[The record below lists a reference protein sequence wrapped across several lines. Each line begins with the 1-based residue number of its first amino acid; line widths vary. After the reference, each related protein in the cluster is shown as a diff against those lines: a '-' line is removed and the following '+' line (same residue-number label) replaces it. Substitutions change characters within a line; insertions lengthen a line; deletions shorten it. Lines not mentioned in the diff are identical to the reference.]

1 MMRTLL
7 SPNSHLGS
15 RVGAALLAVSLI
27 AGPGLAT
34 PAAAIEPSPTASPAA
49 TGDATAPPVT
59 AAPTAS
65 PAPALAT
72 ATAAPTP
79 APTPA
84 ADSAPLTVDKSTD
97 AYRSAMAEAT
107 KTGGAEMGQGTR
119 AADASLDG
127 DKAAGT
133 EALATEGTWMPS
145 FGVQG
150 LDVSKYQS
158 GINWQTEWNMG
169 ARFAYIK
176 ATEGNYYTSTTFS
189 DQYLGSRAVG
199 MIRGAYHFAN
209 PAASSGADQARIFVQ
224 NGGGWSADGYTL
236 PPVLD
241 FEGNPYAGQTIGGY
255 YQGNTCYDMTPAQ
268 LTSWARD
275 FGNTM
280 QALTG
285 RLPVMYTTTTWW
297 NYCTGG
303 PSGFGDWPL
312 WIARWP
318 SSPSD
323 SPGALPSSW
332 ANFSFWQYS
341 ESGPFANGGDS
352 NVWNGDYDSLKRF
365 ATGTPPPPPPAP
377 PVPTDPTRLLVSP
390 GDFDGDGNPDLIQ
403 RRSDGELWFY
413 PGNGAGQYLAGRRIG
428 SGWGIYDRVLG
439 VGDYNSDGKN
449 DLVARKLDGSLWF
462 YAGTGRVSASDEGYR
477 PVVKIGEFG
486 WNGFDSLLG
495 VRDFDG
501 DGTNDLLARR
511 PDGILVLYSGTG
523 TGSTGS
529 GRQIDFGWEVFNQLI
544 AVQDF
549 NGDGTNDLAA
559 RRPDGTLW
567 FYANTGNGTLI
578 NPRQIGTG
586 WGIYAQ
592 IAGTGDANGDRMAD
606 FVASDAAGGVY
617 FYAGTAMREPAYQAA
632 RKIGDFGWDAFD
644 ALVGT
649 RDFNGDG
656 KADLIARRPDGTLW
670 FYPGSGSGAYGAA
683 RKIGDFGWDAFSAL
697 LGVGDF
703 NGDLK
708 NDLVARGRDG
718 SLWFYAGTGKVDS
731 ASNGYKPAVRI
742 GNFGWEAFTALTAT
756 GDLNGDGKNDIL
768 ARRGDG
774 SIWLYRGT
782 GKVDAAN
789 NGYLPAQK
797 VGDFGWEAFAQIT
810 GPGDLDS
817 DGNNDLLARTAE
829 GAVWLYPGNG
839 TGKPSG
845 ARRIATNWSGYDAV
859 FGAANLN
866 SDAYPDLV
874 ARKSDGSLW
883 SYAGT
888 GMKPSEGYLP
898 RTLALKF

>member
-1 MMRTLL
+1 MKRTVL
-7 SPNSHLGS
+7 PPTRHLGS
-15 RVGAALLAVSLI
+15 RVGATLLAVSLI

-34 PAAAIEPSPTASPAA
+34 PASAVEPAPTA
-49 TGDATAPPVT
+49 TA
-59 AAPTAS
+59 AAPTAPPAPAATATPTLS
-65 PAPALAT
+65 PAPAPATVT
-72 ATAAPTP
+72 ATAAP
-79 APTPA
+79 
-84 ADSAPLTVDKSTD
+84 SASAQPPVDRTSA
-97 AYRSAMAEAT
+97 AYRSAMTEAT
-107 KTGGAEMGQGTR
+107 KAGGAEMGQGTR
-119 AADASLDG
+119 AAGGSPAG
-127 DKAAGT
+127 DTTAAT

-145 FGVQG
+145 YGVQG
-150 LDVSKYQS
+150 LDVSKYQA

-209 PAASSGADQARIFVQ
+209 PAASSGAAQARIFVQ
-224 NGGGWSADGYTL
+224 NGGVWSADGYTL

-352 NVWNGDYDSLKRF
+352 NVWNGDYTSLKRF
-365 ATGTPPPPPPAP
+365 ATGSAPPPPPPPPAP
-377 PVPTDPTRLLVSP
+377 PVPTDPTRRLVSP
-390 GDFDGDGNPDLIQ
+390 GDFDGDGQADQIQ
-403 RRSDGELWFY
+403 RRADGELWLY

-462 YAGTGRVSASDEGYR
+462 YAGTGRVSGTDEGYR
-477 PVVKIGEFG
+477 PVVRIGEYG
-486 WNGFDSLLG
+486 WNAFDSLLG

-501 DGTNDLLARR
+501 DQKPDLAART
-511 PDGILVLYSGTG
+511 PDGSLYLYSGTG
-523 TGSTGS
+523 TGQTGTARKIDYGWQIFDQLIAIQDFDGDGTNDLAGRRADGTLLFYS
-529 GRQIDFGWEVFNQLI
+529 NNGRAGLVNGRQIGTGWGVYDDIVGTGDSNGDRMSDFVAGTPTGAVYFYAGTAMKDEGYQGARKIGEYGWGAFNALV

-549 NGDGTNDLAA
+549 NGDGKGDLLARKPDGTLWFYPGNGTGSYGSAKRIGDYGWDAFDAFAGVGDFNGDGKNDLVARKPDGTLWLYAGTGRVDSASNGYAGARKIGLSGWEIFDTITGAGDLNGDGRNDLLARQSNGALWLYKGTGKVDAANSGYQGGVKVGDYGWEAFDQLFGAGDFNADGRNDLLA

-567 FYANTGNGTLI
+567 FYAGDGSGK
-578 NPRQIGTG
+578 PGAAVRIGTG
-586 WGIYAQ
+586 WNVY
-592 IAGTGDANGDRMAD
+592 DRVLNG
-606 FVASDAAGGVY
+606 
-617 FYAGTAMREPAYQAA
+617 
-632 RKIGDFGWDAFD
+632 WN
-644 ALVGT
+644 L
-649 RDFNGDG
+649 NGDG
-656 KADLIARRPDGTLW
+656 NPDLVARRPDG
-670 FYPGSGSGAYGAA
+670 
-683 RKIGDFGWDAFSAL
+683 
-697 LGVGDF
+697 
-703 NGDLK
+703 
-708 NDLVARGRDG
+708 
-718 SLWFYAGTGKVDS
+718 SLW
-731 ASNGYKPAVRI
+731 
-742 GNFGWEAFTALTAT
+742 
-756 GDLNGDGKNDIL
+756 
-768 ARRGDG
+768 
-774 SIWLYRGT
+774 
-782 GKVDAAN
+782 
-789 NGYLPAQK
+789 
-797 VGDFGWEAFAQIT
+797 
-810 GPGDLDS
+810 
-817 DGNNDLLARTAE
+817 
-829 GAVWLYPGNG
+829 
-839 TGKPSG
+839 
-845 ARRIATNWSGYDAV
+845 
-859 FGAANLN
+859 
-866 SDAYPDLV
+866 AY
-874 ARKSDGSLW
+874 S
-883 SYAGT
+883 GT

-898 RTLALKF
+898 RTLAVVL